1 MVVRAVGLVA
11 GTGFAHSAGGAHHP
25 DAYERYRAAIIEFVG
40 RYWGQRLGDVHGE
53 PAASSQLRDTIT
65 KELGWRV
72 EVAEWMQ
79 KENVL
84 S

>member
-1 MVVRAVGLVA
+1 
-11 GTGFAHSAGGAHHP
+11 
-25 DAYERYRAAIIEFVG
+25 
-40 RYWGQRLGDVHGE
+40 VHGE